1 MPYLRGRG
9 KHCVQPEMLANCA
22 TNSSESV
29 WYYCTARRA
38 ARGTCT
44 KTDARSLHFALDAM
58 YAQLASDF
66 GGTVT
71 YLPPSWMYDKLCTE
85 TTCGAEVPGTHTIAF
100 VDQNHL
106 STAGSLYLGPFL
118 NCFLHDSGLLSA

>member
-1 MPYLRGRG
+1 MAPLRGGSSGGALAPTTASTPHLTRG
-9 KHCVQPEMLANCA
+9 V
-22 TNSSESV
+22 V
-29 WYYCTARRA
+29 
-38 ARGTCT
+38 
-44 KTDARSLHFALDAM
+44 LHAVNETTLLDA
-58 YAQLASDF
+58 LPAS
-66 GGTVT
+66 
-71 YLPPSWMYDKLCTE
+71 LPPSWMYDKLCTD